1 MRSFD
6 KILTFKKGWYAPLE
20 TEKPRGI
27 AALFGGSPQQVLCA
41 FDIAWPAV
49 MESVFVALAGLID
62 SLMVSTLGA
71 AAVASVG
78 LTTQPKFIALSLF
91 IALNVSVSALV
102 ARRKGQKDR
111 DGANQVLMMA
121 LGFTL
126 VMGLVLGA
134 VCIAFAPTFM
144 DLAGSN
150 AETHDNAV
158 LYFRIVVGGMI
169 FSVLSLIINA
179 AQRGSGNTR
188 LSMRANVASSL
199 VNITFNWLLING
211 HLGFPALGMKGAA
224 LATVLGTVVA
234 CCMSISSILR
244 EDSFV
249 SIPYMLRKKV
259 RPGAENALVMV
270 KLCASCFVE
279 QIFMRIGFMATAV
292 MAADLGTAPMAAHQV
307 GMNFLSLSFA
317 FGDGMQVAAI
327 TLVGQS
333 LGQKDPALARRYGRV
348 CQRMGFCISVVLS
361 IIFLTQ
367 GRNIYRLFFSE
378 EAIVADGVMIMRMMT
393 IITLMQIAQVVYMS
407 CLRAGGDVLY
417 TTIAS
422 TVSVTLVRTIACY
435 ILCYPL
441 NLGLFGLWL
450 GISSDQCSRL
460 IFSSIRFASGRWT
473 QKKL

>member
-1 MRSFD
+1 M
-6 KILTFKKGWYAPLE
+6 E

-49 MESVFVALAGLID
+49 LESVFVALAGLID

-259 RPGAENALVMV
+259 RPGVENALVMV

-279 QIFMRIGFMATAV
+279 QIFMRIGFLTVSIMVAK
-292 MAADLGTAPMAAHQV
+292 LGTDAFAAHQV
-307 GMNFLSLSFA
+307 GMNVMSLSFS
-317 FGDGMQVAAI
+317 FGDGMQVAAVA
-327 TLVGQS
+327 LCGRS
-333 LGQKDPALARRYGRV
+333 LGEKRPDLAQMYGTI
-348 CQRMGFCISVVLS
+348 CQRIGNMISIVLAVLYTTLGTWY
-361 IIFLTQ
+361 FH
-367 GRNIYRLFFSE
+367 LFFDE
-378 EAIVADGVMIMRMMT
+378 PHLVAMGVEITRVLTFIV
-393 IITLMQIAQVVYMS
+393 LLQIAQVIYMG
-407 CLRAGGDVLY
+407 CLRGAGDVVF

-422 TVSVTLVRTIACY
+422 TISITFVRPILSYVFCYACG
-435 ILCYPL
+435 
-441 NLGLFGLWL
+441 LGLVGIWL
-450 GISSDQCSRL
+450 GILGDQTSRL
-460 IFSSIRFASGRWT
+460 LLTTWRFKSGRWM
-473 QKKL
+473 KIEI

>member
-1 MRSFD
+1 M
-6 KILTFKKGWYAPLE
+6 E

-49 MESVFVALAGLID
+49 LESVFVALAGLID

-259 RPGAENALVMV
+259 RPGVENALVMV

-292 MAADLGTAPMAAHQV
+292 MAADLG
-307 GMNFLSLSFA
+307 
-317 FGDGMQVAAI
+317 
-327 TLVGQS
+327 
-333 LGQKDPALARRYGRV
+333 QKDPALARRYGRV
-348 CQRMGFCISVVLS
+348 CQRMGFCISVMLS

-435 ILCYPL
+435 TLCYTL

-460 IFSSIRFASGRWT
+460 IVCSIRFASGRWT
-473 QKKL
+473 LKKL

>member
-1 MRSFD
+1 MA
-6 KILTFKKGWYAPLE
+6 APLE

-27 AALFGGSPQQVLCA
+27 AALFGGSPQQVLRA

-49 MESVFVALAGLID
+49 LESVFVALAGLID

-224 LATVLGTVVA
+224 LATG
-234 CCMSISSILR
+234 
-244 EDSFV
+244 
-249 SIPYMLRKKV
+249 
-259 RPGAENALVMV
+259 
-270 KLCASCFVE
+270 
-279 QIFMRIGFMATAV
+279 IG
-292 MAADLGTAPMAAHQV
+292 Q
-307 GMNFLSLSFA
+307 
-317 FGDGMQVAAI
+317 
-327 TLVGQS
+327 
-333 LGQKDPALARRYGRV
+333 
-348 CQRMGFCISVVLS
+348 
-361 IIFLTQ
+361 
-367 GRNIYRLFFSE
+367 
-378 EAIVADGVMIMRMMT
+378 
-393 IITLMQIAQVVYMS
+393 
-407 CLRAGGDVLY
+407 
-417 TTIAS
+417 
-422 TVSVTLVRTIACY
+422 TVSVLVYLVIYFVRPISVR
-435 ILCYPL
+435 INRQKNLESEIHGLYPCGEGAGYAGGITSAAMD
-441 NLGLFGLWL
+441 GLKVAE
-450 GISSDQCSRL
+450 
-460 IFSSIRFASGRWT
+460 SII
-473 QKKL
+473 KKYRKF

>member
-1 MRSFD
+1 M
-6 KILTFKKGWYAPLE
+6 
-20 TEKPRGI
+20 
-27 AALFGGSPQQVLCA
+27 
-41 FDIAWPAV
+41 
-49 MESVFVALAGLID
+49 
-62 SLMVSTLGA
+62 
-71 AAVASVG
+71 G

-270 KLCASCFVE
+270 KLCASCF
-279 QIFMRIGFMATAV
+279 
-292 MAADLGTAPMAAHQV
+292 
-307 GMNFLSLSFA
+307 
-317 FGDGMQVAAI
+317 
-327 TLVGQS
+327 
-333 LGQKDPALARRYGRV
+333 
-348 CQRMGFCISVVLS
+348 S
-361 IIFLTQ
+361 IINSNAAAKDNQ
-367 GRNIYRLFFSE
+367 CSKSADN
-378 EAIVADGVMIMRMMT
+378 DGVCKYFKNTKQTLFYRMSDIGCCMSDRSGT
-393 IITLMQIAQVVYMS
+393 KTCFIGEDTTRYTLFHT
-407 CLRAGGDVLY
+407 G
-417 TTIAS
+417 
-422 TVSVTLVRTIACY
+422 
-435 ILCYPL
+435 
-441 NLGLFGLWL
+441 
-450 GISSDQCSRL
+450 
-460 IFSSIRFASGRWT
+460 
-473 QKKL
+473 K

>member
-1 MRSFD
+1 
-6 KILTFKKGWYAPLE
+6 
-20 TEKPRGI
+20 
-27 AALFGGSPQQVLCA
+27 
-41 FDIAWPAV
+41 
-49 MESVFVALAGLID
+49 
-62 SLMVSTLGA
+62 
-71 AAVASVG
+71 
-78 LTTQPKFIALSLF
+78 
-91 IALNVSVSALV
+91 
-102 ARRKGQKDR
+102 
-111 DGANQVLMMA
+111 
-121 LGFTL
+121 
-126 VMGLVLGA
+126 
-134 VCIAFAPTFM
+134 M

-211 HLGFPALGMKGAA
+211 NLGFPALGMKGAA

-435 ILCYPL
+435 ILCCTL

>member
-1 MRSFD
+1 M
-6 KILTFKKGWYAPLE
+6 E

-49 MESVFVALAGLID
+49 LESVFVALAGLID

-234 CCMSISSILR
+234 CCMSIFSILR

-259 RPGAENALVMV
+259 RPGAENALVVV

-279 QIFMRIGFMATAV
+279 QIFLRIGFMATAV

-333 LGQKDPALARRYGRV
+333 LGQKDPALARSYGRV

-361 IIFLTQ
+361 IILRTLSTLSRWFSMRTSRSTSCSVTSWADWFTESTRPVPERLATSPLT
-367 GRNIYRLFFSE
+367 S
-378 EAIVADGVMIMRMMT
+378 
-393 IITLMQIAQVVYMS
+393 
-407 CLRAGGDVLY
+407 AGGTLS
-417 TTIAS
+417 TITAYPSRFGSPSAGSVPYEMFS
-422 TVSVTLVRTIACY
+422 TRILSISSVSV
-435 ILCYPL
+435 
-441 NLGLFGLWL
+441 LFT
-450 GISSDQCSRL
+450 R
-460 IFSSIRFASGRWT
+460 
-473 QKKL
+473 

>member
-1 MRSFD
+1 M
-6 KILTFKKGWYAPLE
+6 E

-27 AALFGGSPQQVLCA
+27 AALFGGSPQQVLRA

-49 MESVFVALAGLID
+49 LESVFVALAGLID

-188 LSMRANVASSL
+188 LSMRATVASSL

-259 RPGAENALVMV
+259 RPGAENALVVV

-279 QIFMRIGFMATAV
+279 QIFLRIGFMATAV

-333 LGQKDPALARRYGRV
+333 LGQKDPV
-348 CQRMGFCISVVLS
+348 MLS

-435 ILCYPL
+435 TLCYTL

-450 GISSDQCSRL
+450 GISSDQFSRL

>member
-1 MRSFD
+1 MVCSFGNR
-6 KILTFKKGWYAPLE
+6 KAA
-20 TEKPRGI
+20 RHCR
-27 AALFGGSPQQVLCA
+27 ALFGGSPQQVLCA

-211 HLGFPALGMKGAA
+211 HLGFPRSGHEGRSPGHRAGHRGGLLHEHFQHSAGRQ
-224 LATVLGTVVA
+224 
-234 CCMSISSILR
+234 LR
-244 EDSFV
+244 EYSLHAAQKGEPGRGKCAGDGQA
-249 SIPYMLRKKV
+249 LRQLLCGADLHAHWLYGHRRDGG
-259 RPGAENALVMV
+259 RPGHRPHGGPSGGHE
-270 KLCASCFVE
+270 
-279 QIFMRIGFMATAV
+279 
-292 MAADLGTAPMAAHQV
+292 
-307 GMNFLSLSFA
+307 LS
-317 FGDGMQVAAI
+317 
-327 TLVGQS
+327 
-333 LGQKDPALARRYGRV
+333 
-348 CQRMGFCISVVLS
+348 
-361 IIFLTQ
+361 
-367 GRNIYRLFFSE
+367 
-378 EAIVADGVMIMRMMT
+378 
-393 IITLMQIAQVVYMS
+393 
-407 CLRAGGDVLY
+407 
-417 TTIAS
+417 
-422 TVSVTLVRTIACY
+422 VSVL
-435 ILCYPL
+435 
-441 NLGLFGLWL
+441 
-450 GISSDQCSRL
+450 RL
-460 IFSSIRFASGRWT
+460 R
-473 QKKL
+473 